1 MLILVVEDE
10 PRMGALIEQTLQEE
24 GHQVVVAKDGREGF
38 EIARTAPFDVIV
50 LDVMLPSMDG
60 VAITRKLRQERNQT
74 PVLMLTGRDAP
85 TDIVNGLDAGA
96 DDYLTKP
103 FAINV
108 FLARIRSVSRRGAI
122 PRGPLLALADL
133 VADPASRE
141 VTRGGKPISLT
152 PREYTLL
159 ELLMRNVGRAVTR
172 NAILETVWGFTSE
185 VTPNSVEVF
194 MRLLRLKIDTHEP
207 KLIHTIRGVGYIMKD
222 AS

>member
-1 MLILVVEDE
+1 MLILIVEDE
-10 PRMGALIEQTLQEE
+10 PRMGALIAQTLQEE
-24 GHQVVVAKDGREGF
+24 GHQVVVASDGREGF
-38 EIARTAPFDVIV
+38 EIARASTFDVIV

-85 TDIVNGLDAGA
+85 ADVVKGLDAGA

-103 FAINV
+103 FAINI
-108 FLARIRSVSRRGAI
+108 FLARVRSVSRRGAI
-122 PRGPLLALADL
+122 PRGPLLSVADL

-141 VTRGGKPISLT
+141 VTRGGRPISLT

-159 ELLMRNVGRAVTR
+159 ELLMRNRGRAVTR
-172 NAILETVWGFTSE
+172 NAILETVWGFDSD

-207 KLIHTIRGVGYIMKD
+207 KLIHTIRGVGYTMKEL
-222 AS
+222 S

>member
-1 MLILVVEDE
+1 MS
-10 PRMGALIEQTLQEE
+10 ALIEQTLQEE
-24 GHQVVVAKDGREGF
+24 GHQVVVANDGREGF
-38 EIARTAPFDVIV
+38 EIARAAAFDVIV

-60 VAITRKLRQERNQT
+60 VAITRRLRQERNQT

-85 TDIVNGLDAGA
+85 ADIVNGLDAGA

-108 FLARIRSVSRRGAI
+108 FLARIRSVSRRGVI

-133 VADPASRE
+133 VADPSSRE
-141 VTRGGKPISLT
+141 VTRGGKAVNLT

-172 NAILETVWGFTSE
+172 NAILETVWGFSSD